1 MEEFKAVDAL
11 GAATLGAA
19 GETDA
24 KFALFTI
31 ERI

>member
-11 GAATLGAA
+11 GAALGAA